1 MTFLQ
6 HIAKTGGFRTASSG
20 TLGGQ
25 GGRAA
30 CEDRRFSVAQPLRQP
45 LHLATPAVGL
55 PGDNTPRSYLAG
67 DPWRGSGP

>member
-6 HIAKTGGFRTASSG
+6 HIAKTSGFRTASSR

-25 GGRAA
+25 SGRATCA
-30 CEDRRFSVAQPLRQP
+30 ERRFSVDQP
-45 LHLATPAVGL
+45 LHLVPPAVTL
-55 PGDNTPRSYLAG
+55 PDDNTPRSHLVG

>member
-6 HIAKTGGFRTASSG
+6 HIAKTSGSRTASSR
-20 TLGGQ
+20 TLN
-25 GGRAA
+25 GRGLATR
-30 CEDRRFSVAQPLRQP
+30 EERRERRSDVAQA
-45 LHLATPAVGL
+45 LHQVALAVAL

>member
-6 HIAKTGGFRTASSG
+6 HIAKTSRFRTASSR

-25 GGRAA
+25 GGLAA
-30 CEDRRFSVAQPLRQP
+30 REERGSVVAQR
-45 LHLATPAVGL
+45 LHPVAPAAAR

>member
-6 HIAKTGGFRTASSG
+6 HTSKTGGFRTASSR
-20 TLGGQ
+20 TLGGKPDLARGEEQ
-25 GGRAA
+25 
-30 CEDRRFSVAQPLRQP
+30 RFTVAQT
-45 LHLATPAVGL
+45 LHPVVPAAAL